1 MTVGEIER
9 TMTSAECAE
18 WYAFFKV
25 RADDERDSRV
35 RGGLKRAAMAGL
47 DGLKRRR

>member
-18 WYAFFKV
+18 WCAFFKV

-35 RGGLKRAAMAGL
+35 RAGLKRDAVAGL
-47 DGLKRRR
+47 EKIKKRK

>member
-1 MTVGEIER
+1 MTVGEIEA

-25 RADDERDSRV
+25 RADDERNSRI
-35 RGGLKRAAMAGL
+35 RDGLKRDAVAGL
-47 DGLKRRR
+47 DGLKRRQ

>member
-25 RADDERDSRV
+25 RADDERDSR
-35 RGGLKRAAMAGL
+35 LRA
-47 DGLKRRR
+47 GLKRRVDAEL

>member
-35 RGGLKRAAMAGL
+35 R
-47 DGLKRRR
+47 DGLKRDAVAGLEKIKKR